1 MQRGGGQ
8 QRAARELA
16 GETAQRFA
24 GDIENA
30 RQNRAG
36 IDQRNGPGT
45 RLAITADSELEEK
58 NITDGNAAVKSL
70 IEQAKTSNNPESL
83 VIENAMYR
91 SDIGYIDLKWGT
103 PGTGAK
109 LKHGYGLRILS
120 PSVTQKALMVRLLS
134 IS

>member
-1 MQRGGGQ
+1 MLYIEEIFADQYAGMNRSSIG
-8 QRAARELA
+8 ARQAVETA
-16 GETAQRFA
+16 GDVAQRFA

-36 IDQRNGPGT
+36 IERKNGPGT
-45 RLAITADSELEEK
+45 RFSIEADTELEEK
-58 NITDGNAAVKSL
+58 NITDGNAAVKAL
-70 IEQAKTSNNPESL
+70 IEQAKTSENPESL

-103 PGTGAK
+103 PGK
-109 LKHGYGLRILS
+109 GLNS
-120 PSVTQKALMVRLLS
+120 NTVTAWL